1 MNRLAAII
9 VAGLLASIALQI
21 ARERWYPETS
31 TPVDEVYFT
40 SGSAATTVALSF
52 KSVLADVYWIRAIQY
67 FAATRLKNKPTGP
80 RDLLFPLL
88 DITTSLDP
96 AFNLAYRFGAIF
108 LAERHRGGTFQPEL
122 AIKLLDK
129 GFAQNPTRWE
139 YLYDKAFVYY
149 WTFHDP
155 KAAAHWFSEAA
166 KAVPDSADWL
176 PGLAAIMLVEGGD
189 RRSSAIH
196 VPADAADRRARVPCE
211 TTRRFRL
218 AAARHP
224 GCNRSAQR
232 HPRPLHSRS
241 PARARRP
248 GSPWS
253 RATGCAPRPPTR
265 MASPLRSMASGRA
278 VLDPASKFNP
288 LPIEP
293 ASKPPAFGRRR
304 RERAEASSVNDLTFA
319 ALIGLLG
326 PVCGLVPQR
335 VHLPPAAGP
344 DGALGTLALPQLR
357 SSNSRLGERPRRQ
370 LACPPRALRRV
381 QRPHLDAVSGD
392 RVDSGG
398 SSSRVAP
405 GCMARRCCW
414 WPG

>member
-9 VAGLLASIALQI
+9 VAALLASVALQI

-108 LAERHRGGTFQPEL
+108 LAERHLGGTFQPEL

-166 KAVPDSADWL
+166 KVPHSADWL

-189 RRSSAIH
+189 RRSSRFMFQQMLQTAEHEYMRNNAAFRLAQLDILDAIDQLNAMLDRYQQVTGTRATSWTPLIERKWLGA
-196 VPADAADRRARVPCE
+196 VPADPDGKPF
-211 TTRRFRL
+211 TIDS
-218 AAARHP
+218 
-224 GCNRSAQR
+224 N
-232 HPRPLHSRS
+232 
-241 PARARRP
+241 
-248 GSPWS
+248 
-253 RATGCAPRPPTR
+253 
-265 MASPLRSMASGRA
+265 GRA
-278 VLDPASKFNP
+278 FLNPASKFNP

-293 ASKPPAFGRRR
+293 ASKPPAPDADGARLPR
-304 RERAEASSVNDLTFA
+304 
-319 ALIGLLG
+319 
-326 PVCGLVPQR
+326 
-335 VHLPPAAGP
+335 PPA
-344 DGALGTLALPQLR
+344 
-357 SSNSRLGERPRRQ
+357 
-370 LACPPRALRRV
+370 
-381 QRPHLDAVSGD
+381 
-392 RVDSGG
+392 
-398 SSSRVAP
+398 
-405 GCMARRCCW
+405 
-414 WPG
+414 

>member
-9 VAGLLASIALQI
+9 VAGLLASVALQI

-108 LAERHRGGTFQPEL
+108 LAERHMGGTFQPEL

-166 KAVPDSADWL
+166 KVPNSADWL

-189 RRSSAIH
+189 RRSSRFMFQQMLQTAEHEYMRNNAAFRLAQLDILDAIDQLNAILDRYQQVTGTRATTWAPLVARNWLRA
-196 VPADAADRRARVPCE
+196 VPADPDGKPF
-211 TTRRFRL
+211 TID
-218 AAARHP
+218 
-224 GCNRSAQR
+224 
-232 HPRPLHSRS
+232 
-241 PARARRP
+241 
-248 GSPWS
+248 
-253 RATGCAPRPPTR
+253 
-265 MASPLRSMASGRA
+265 ASGRA

-293 ASKPPAFGRRR
+293 ASKPPTPDADG
-304 RERAEASSVNDLTFA
+304 AT
-319 ALIGLLG
+319 
-326 PVCGLVPQR
+326 VPR
-335 VHLPPAAGP
+335 PPA
-344 DGALGTLALPQLR
+344 
-357 SSNSRLGERPRRQ
+357 
-370 LACPPRALRRV
+370 
-381 QRPHLDAVSGD
+381 
-392 RVDSGG
+392 
-398 SSSRVAP
+398 
-405 GCMARRCCW
+405 
-414 WPG
+414 